1 MHSIPQRWSTA
12 DGRLGGEFWFNTHLP
27 WNQAETQSQLLFTDS
42 ALQVWKEPGLCP
54 EQKQTQL
61 ILALRGSERLQV

>member
-1 MHSIPQRWSTA
+1 MEHRRWKA
-12 DGRLGGEFWFNTHLP
+12 WRGI
-27 WNQAETQSQLLFTDS
+27 LLFTDS